1 MVFLINVVE
10 EVGIL
15 IKEEEVEE
23 EITTIIIV
31 LPTTME
37 DLLILVIQDSTSSH
51 KVLKDL
57 QVSLHLLECI
67 VKSVVN
73 EVIQLLIVI
82 IEWTLHTK
90 EGIHQLSWLQ
100 WLLILL
106 KYRAAMV
113 G

>member
-23 EITTIIIV
+23 EITTIIIA

-37 DLLILVIQDSTSSH
+37 DLLNLVIQDSTSSH
-51 KVLKDL
+51 RVLKDH
-57 QVSLHLLECI
+57 QASLLPLECI
-67 VKSVVN
+67 VKSVVK

-82 IEWTLHTK
+82 IE
-90 EGIHQLSWLQ
+90 
-100 WLLILL
+100 
-106 KYRAAMV
+106 
-113 G
+113 

>member
-1 MVFLINVVE
+1 M
-10 EVGIL
+10 
-15 IKEEEVEE
+15 EE

-37 DLLILVIQDSTSSH
+37 DLLILVIRDSTLSH

-57 QVSLHLLECI
+57 QVSLHLIGCI
-67 VKSVVN
+67 VKSVVK

-90 EGIHQLSWLQ
+90 VDIHQLSWLQ
-100 WLLILL
+100 W
-106 KYRAAMV
+106 
-113 G
+113 